1 MLYGAPVAK
10 GTKKIDALAE
20 LLERTGGDAERLE
33 VVRRTQRFKRS
44 WIELAETLQRIR
56 STRAFTRW
64 GFDDF
69 YTYCSEELTL
79 KRPTVDKLVLS
90 FNTIQSHAP
99 EVLEWDGVARVIP
112 SYEAVDY
119 FSRAVGKAMPED
131 DDVDPGPP
139 PEGEDEAPRPRRRRG
154 EGEFP
159 EVLQEVKQAVFD
171 EGQPVTELRKRFD
184 QVLFPRPKGAE
195 KLDVIRKASAAARAL
210 AELLPD
216 IEGADAKRIQR
227 LEIELGGLREELDA
241 LGEEVKKGLE
251 RPAKKKPPRLRV
263 AAPV

>member
-10 GTKKIDALAE
+10 GPKKIDALAE

-195 KLDVIRKASAAARAL
+195 KLDVIRNAAAAARAL
-210 AELLPD
+210 AELLAD
-216 IEGADAKRIQR
+216 SEGADAKRIQR

>member
-1 MLYGAPVAK
+1 MAK
-10 GTKKIDALAE
+10 GTNKIDALAE

-44 WIELAETLQRIR
+44 WIELAETLTRIR

-69 YTYCSEELTL
+69 YTYCAEELTL

-119 FSRAVGKAMPED
+119 FSRAVGQALPER
-131 DDVDPGPP
+131 DPEPA
-139 PEGEDEAPRPRRRRG
+139 EGEADERPRRGRRG
-154 EGEFP
+154 DDEIP
-159 EVLQEVKQAVFD
+159 ELLQEVKHAVFD

-184 QVLFPRPKGAE
+184 PVLFPRPKGAE
-195 KLDVIRKASAAARAL
+195 KLDVIRKASAAARSL

-216 IEGADAKRIQR
+216 IEGLDGKRIQR
-227 LEIELGGLREELDA
+227 IEAELGGLREELDHLA
-241 LGEEVKKGLE
+241 EEVKRGLE
-251 RPAKKKPPRLRV
+251 RPPKKKPPRLRV